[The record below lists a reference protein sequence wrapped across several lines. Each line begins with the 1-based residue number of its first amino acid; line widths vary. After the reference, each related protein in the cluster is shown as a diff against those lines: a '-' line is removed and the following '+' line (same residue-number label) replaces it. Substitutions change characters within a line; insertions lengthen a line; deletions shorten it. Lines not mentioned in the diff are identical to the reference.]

1 MQVDRSCL
9 FGWKLACDGHWWIIW
24 WRAQRIRVLLFVAVC
39 RIDSRVSLNYI
50 VVWVACEKHE
60 QNIYLCSV
68 FFHYTCLTD
77 KQQSTNMPF
86 YAAMIGRL
94 NFQRIYHHFPRL
106 YRNLF
111 YVFINVMLY
120 ITLQPLLS
128 LCSVAGHKSS
138 QLYDSIMVEQF
149 RDHLRH
155 GLSFQRSIL
164 VDATSIWGG
173 EWIAMIKIS
182 TDYFVDSFRVIL
194 PLHYPA
200 KQYNERWNCL
210 NSKWLTLGQ
219 LWKWRRWMF
228 FFSRVL
234 PCTQRLRQTKYK
246 FFSYKQLNLPNG
258 RIETNTFK
266 KVLELIELKFVST
279 SIELALQRTQRREM
293 RVSVAISG
301 QRWPIIIEQRHRSVL
316 QKMNTKQK
324 QTKNNNNNEWKNNST
339 KSNCVLCAH
348 NNNSHSGTRH
358 DPSVVR
364 LASVRTHPCRMQ
376 WI

>member
-24 WRAQRIRVLLFVAVC
+24 WRAQRIRVLLFVAVY

-155 GLSFQRSIL
+155 GLSFHRSIL
-164 VDATSIWGG
+164 VDAASIWGG

-182 TDYFVDSFRVIL
+182 TDYFVDSFRVFL
-194 PLHYPA
+194 SLHYPA

-228 FFSRVL
+228 FFFACFAL
-234 PCTQRLRQTKYK
+234 HTTT
-246 FFSYKQLNLPNG
+246 
-258 RIETNTFK
+258 ETNKINIF
-266 KVLELIELKFVST
+266 LIQTIKFA
-279 SIELALQRTQRREM
+279 E
-293 RVSVAISG
+293 
-301 QRWPIIIEQRHRSVL
+301 WPNR
-316 QKMNTKQK
+316 
-324 QTKNNNNNEWKNNST
+324 NE
-339 KSNCVLCAH
+339 H
-348 NNNSHSGTRH
+348 F
-358 DPSVVR
+358 
-364 LASVRTHPCRMQ
+364 
-376 WI
+376 